1 MIFDECEGPP
11 SKEEREGAKHDAE
24 EYLQLWR
31 KRALYATVAFF
42 LSCASVSPFLYGRP
56 LHAYW
61 ESFGKYLLL
70 LTMALLIPFV
80 ACGDSNEF
88 VVLPE
93 ELEERQAVITDGT
106 FGSRV
111 CQLDTDRNPHQSRGE
126 RSAFSGRAVKSLT
139 LPRFT
144 TA

>member
-1 MIFDECEGPP
+1 MGRRVQMIFDECEGPP

-80 ACGDSNEF
+80 ACVGIAMNSWF
-88 VVLPE
+88 FL
-93 ELEERQAVITDGT
+93 
-106 FGSRV
+106 
-111 CQLDTDRNPHQSRGE
+111 RNLKKG
-126 RSAFSGRAVKSLT
+126 KL
-139 LPRFT
+139 
-144 TA
+144 